1 MPHRPRLFIILW
13 IRMTRVGR
21 GDRITARK
29 RDRHVPMANASSE
42 TAVAD
47 TAKISVPA
55 LDGKPDFKFDLRVA
69 RRLDYADD
77 SAKGRQTLEGVR
89 SRKRKCAGR
98 RLERAGGDRL
108 HGHNR
113 GVRKFEIGERVAG
126 LRRGR

>member
-1 MPHRPRLFIILW
+1 MSHRPRLLS
-13 IRMTRVGR
+13 IRGITMACVGR

-29 RDRHVPMANASSE
+29 RDSHVPMANASRE

-47 TAKISVPA
+47 AAKISVPA
-55 LDGKPDFKFDLRVA
+55 LDRKPDFKFDIRFA
-69 RRLDYADD
+69 RRLDYTDD

-89 SRKRKCAGR
+89 SRKHKCAGR
-98 RLERAGGDRL
+98 RLERAGGNRL

-113 GVRKFEIGERVAG
+113 GAREFEISERVAG